1 VSTDSSVVLV
11 EGPWQHRFVS
21 ANGGR
26 FHVAE
31 CAPPDQP
38 DAPLVLLLHGFPQ
51 FWWAWR
57 HQMTE
62 LAAAGYRAVA
72 MDLRGFG
79 GSDKPPRGYDAFTLA
94 ADVAGVIRSLGASRA
109 VVVGHGWGA
118 WIAWAMPAL
127 EPRTTRAVAVLG
139 TAHPLRTFTALVD
152 PRNVI
157 GLRHVLAFQAPVHP
171 ERQLVTGSL
180 VSELLERWSGP
191 GWPSPEETERYEEA
205 IAIPSVAHSAME
217 YYRWAFRSRVRT
229 DGRRFTQALRHT
241 VAVPVLQLHGAL
253 DGQVPPAQAR
263 GSSRWVR
270 GDYSWHLLEGAGHF
284 LAEEAPEQVSG
295 LLISWLAELGSPGS
309 ADDWDEACS
318 A

>member
-1 VSTDSSVVLV
+1 
-11 EGPWQHRFVS
+11 
-21 ANGGR
+21 
-26 FHVAE
+26 
-31 CAPPDQP
+31 
-38 DAPLVLLLHGFPQ
+38 
-51 FWWAWR
+51 
-57 HQMTE
+57 
-62 LAAAGYRAVA
+62 

-94 ADVAGVIRSLGASRA
+94 ADVAGVIRSLGAAQA

-157 GLRHVLAFQAPVHP
+157 SLRHVLAFQAPVHP
-171 ERQLVTGSL
+171 ERQLLTGSL
-180 VSELLERWSGP
+180 VSELLDRWSGP
-191 GWPSPEETERYEEA
+191 GWPSPEEALRYEEA

-295 LLISWLAELGSPGS
+295 LLVSWLAELGSPGS
-309 ADDWDEACS
+309 ADDWDEAGS